1 MATRPSLD
9 VAVIGAGIGGLT
21 TAIALRQRGIDAH
34 VYESAPSIRSAGAG
48 LMVSPNAMQVLRR
61 LGIAE
66 QVIAAGLPLER
77 AEIHDARS
85 GLLQSI
91 DLADAQ
97 RRFGEPTVAIHRRR
111 LHEILLAALPVD
123 RVHVGA
129 ACESILVKDGWPD
142 VRFTN
147 GRVITPDLIIGADGQ
162 RSTVRDFVAP
172 GHTLRYSGQTSYRA
186 IASLDLPPEFAG
198 TSREIW
204 SAHCRFGYAAVAPG
218 QVYWFVAADAPAGE
232 SRTPMENANELRAML
247 ASFPNPVSWLL
258 DATAPVDILRT
269 DMYDLAPFD
278 GWSRDRVV
286 LLGDAAHAT
295 TPNLGQGAAQAI
307 EDALVLAEQLDT
319 HTRVSDAL
327 KSYEIIRQPKTRFI
341 IERSRQ
347 IGRVAH
353 VANPVGRAMRNLAV
367 RCTPASVARRQMNRL
382 YAINY

>member
-1 MATRPSLD
+1 L
-9 VAVIGAGIGGLT
+9 
-21 TAIALRQRGIDAH
+21 
-34 VYESAPSIRSAGAG
+34 
-48 LMVSPNAMQVLRR
+48 VSPNAMQVLRR

-66 QVIAAGLPLER
+66 QVIAAGLPLKR

-91 DLADAQ
+91 DLVEAHL
-97 RRFGEPTVAIHRRR
+97 RFGEPTVAIHRRR
-111 LHEILLAALPVD
+111 LHEILMGQLPVG
-123 RVHVGA
+123 RVYTSA
-129 ACESILVKDGWPD
+129 ACENILVEDGWPA

-147 GRVITPDLIIGADGQ
+147 GRVLMPDLIIGADGQ
-162 RSTVRDFVAP
+162 RSAVRDFVAP
-172 GHTLRYSGQTSYRA
+172 GHALRYSGQTSYRA

-198 TSREIW
+198 TSCEIW

-218 QVYWFVAADAPAGE
+218 EVYWFVAADAPAGE
-232 SRTPMENANELRAML
+232 SRTPMQNANELRAML
-247 ASFPNPVSWLL
+247 AAFPKPVSWLL
-258 DATAPVDILRT
+258 DATEPSHILRT
-269 DMYDLAPFD
+269 DMYDLAPFN

-307 EDALVLAEQLDT
+307 EDALVLADQLDA
-319 HTRVSDAL
+319 HSRVTDAL
-327 KSYEIIRQPKTRFI
+327 QSYEFIRQPKTRFV

-367 RCTPASVARRQMNRL
+367 RCTPASVARRQMDRL

>member
-1 MATRPSLD
+1 MGTMLSLD

-48 LMVSPNAMQVLRR
+48 LMLSPNAMQVLRR

-111 LHEILLAALPVD
+111 LHKILLAELAVG
-123 RVHVGA
+123 RVFTNA
-129 ACESILVKDGWPD
+129 ACESILVKDGWPAA
-142 VRFTN
+142 RFTN
-147 GRVITPDLIIGADGQ
+147 GRVVMPDLIIGADGQ
-162 RSTVRDFVAP
+162 RSAVREFVAP
-172 GHTLRYSGQTSYRA
+172 GHPLRYSGQTSYRA
-186 IASLDLPPEFAG
+186 IASLDLPAEFAG
-198 TSREIW
+198 ASREIW

-218 QVYWFVAADAPAGE
+218 EVYWFVAADSPAGE
-232 SRTPMENANELRAML
+232 FRSAEETADELREML
-247 ASFPNPVSWLL
+247 ASFPTPVSSLL

-269 DMYDLAPFD
+269 DMYDVVPFE
-278 GWSRDRVV
+278 GWNRDRVV

-307 EDALVLAEQLDT
+307 EDALVLADQLDT

-327 KSYEIIRQPKTRFI
+327 KSYEVIRQPKTRFI

-367 RCTPASVARRQMNRL
+367 RCTPASVARRQLDRL